1 MKKNILITGANG
13 FLASTIIRLN
23 DAKHSYIGL
32 VRNRSDLYRLEG
44 INQDLTLYNIDKQ
57 SLESVFKENT
67 IDIVI
72 HTATKYGTES
82 VELET
87 IESNL
92 FFPLK
97 VLDLAIKYKVST
109 FVNADTCYTV
119 DYNRLRSYSLSKAQF
134 VDWSKLQSEHIK
146 VINVKIGS
154 IYGPLDSPYKI
165 TAMMIERMLNN
176 EPVINLTPG
185 EQRRNFLHI
194 EDAANAFYFILERLN
209 LFSENFTEFKIGT
222 GESTSIKE
230 FIEMIKELTSSTSS
244 LNFGGL
250 EYRENEIMNPSP
262 DISAISSLGW
272 KANYTLRDG
281 LMSTIAAQKSAKT
294 S

>member
-1 MKKNILITGANG
+1 MKKKILITGANG
-13 FLASTIIRLN
+13 FLASTILRMN
-23 DAKHSYIGL
+23 DARYSFIGL
-32 VRNRSDLYRLEG
+32 VRSESDLYRLKD
-44 INQDLTLYNIDKQ
+44 INQNLTLYNIDNQ
-57 SLESVFKENT
+57 SLESIFKENT

-97 VLDLAIKYKVST
+97 ILDLAVKYKVGI

-146 VINVKIGS
+146 VINIKIGS

-165 TAMMIERMLNN
+165 TAMMIDRMLNN
-176 EPVINLTPG
+176 ELVIDLTPG

-209 LFSENFTEFKIGT
+209 LFSENFTEFKVGT
-222 GESTSIKE
+222 GENTSIKA
-230 FIEMIKELTSSTSS
+230 FIELIKELTGSNSS

-262 DISAISSLGW
+262 DISVISALGW
-272 KANYTLRDG
+272 KANYTLREG
-281 LMSTIAAQKSAKT
+281 LRFTIAAQKLAKI